1 MSHPYKEKSQE
12 LEFKNTNKIKNKKR
26 KVREEKQTKT
36 CRV

>member
-12 LEFKNTNKIKNKKR
+12 LEFKNTNKKQKR